1 LQSKGQIADFSAVST
16 VFAVMEK
23 TMLRQGSPLK
33 VWGPLLSWPAE
44 PVLMNEP
51 KMAQLPGVEV
61 ET

>member
-1 LQSKGQIADFSAVST
+1 MQSKWLDADFSAVSS

-33 VWGPLLSWPAE
+33 IWGPLLSWPAE
-44 PVLMNEP
+44 PVLINEP